1 MAKVRTKF
9 FLTCI
14 VVMTLGLS
22 VKNIFSQDI
31 SPKQMVMES
40 KPQNTFFVELA
51 GQGLA
56 FTVNGDFRFS
66 GTMNNMGV
74 RAGIGYINVGKESI
88 TTIPLGLNYIMGK
101 NGKYFEL
108 GIGATFI
115 SGDIFNSSNQ
125 SGLFTLG
132 TMFFGYRSQP
142 LDGGFNFRAGIT
154 ALFRTASED
163 SFFIPYYP
171 GISFGYT
178 FD

>member
-1 MAKVRTKF
+1 MAEAQTR
-9 FLTCI
+9 FL
-14 VVMTLGLS
+14 LPG
-22 VKNIFSQDI
+22 IFCMMLCLTAQNVFGQDV
-31 SPKQMVMES
+31 SPKQMAMES
-40 KPQNTFFVELA
+40 RPQNTFFVELG

-74 RAGIGYINVGKESI
+74 RVGIGYIDIAKESI

-115 SGDIFNSSNQ
+115 SGDIFNSKNQ
-125 SGLFTLG
+125 NGLFTLG

-142 LDGGFNFRAGIT
+142 LDGGFNFRAGLT
-154 ALFRTASED
+154 AIFRTAEED

-171 GISFGYT
+171 GVSLGYT
-178 FD
+178 FE